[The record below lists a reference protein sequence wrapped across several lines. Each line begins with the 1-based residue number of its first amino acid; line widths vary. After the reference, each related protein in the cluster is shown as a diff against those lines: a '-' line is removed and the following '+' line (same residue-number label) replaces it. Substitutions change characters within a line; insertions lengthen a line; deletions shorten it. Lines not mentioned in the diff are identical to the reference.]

1 MNGYI
6 TIKGTVSL
14 IYGINEKN
22 KFWKGDWT
30 PYYKN
35 KESALLLKVIP
46 LSMEIVNSNAG
57 ISGDPDTWSP
67 VKISF

>member
-1 MNGYI
+1 
-6 TIKGTVSL
+6 
-14 IYGINEKN
+14 
-22 KFWKGDWT
+22 
-30 PYYKN
+30 
-35 KESALLLKVIP
+35 